1 MDYILQPYPEGR
13 ERKAGKG
20 ERGKKITTT
29 TTTKDFLIA
38 RGELVEGHL
47 PIMDWI
53 QLLAA
58 REIHFVFFPCLSIIS
73 LVHIFACMRFMF
85 KGY

>member
-29 TTTKDFLIA
+29 KKKDFLIA

-47 PIMDWI
+47 PIMDWV

-58 REIHFVFFPCLSIIS
+58 RERDLLCILS
-73 LVHIFACMRFMF
+73 MP
-85 KGY
+85 